1 MHCTQHSTSLFQTR
15 RIIPEPAPLEEDRPS
30 RSGSRATLASLSSF
44 PFHPITSPG
53 SCSGSIENSG
63 ISNNPQI
70 LDSLDPSFLSQLNN
84 LQANQIDD
92 LENVLLPHLHSS
104 AENPARSEHREN
116 NVINENNATQGCV
129 FTRYIVRYLFSSIDF
144 SRYRFLPQT
153 NSFERINSN
162 IGTRSKRETLQGM
175 RSSLLHLAV
184 ESHDLS

>member
-1 MHCTQHSTSLFQTR
+1 M
-15 RIIPEPAPLEEDRPS
+15 EEDRPS
-30 RSGSRATLASLSSF
+30 RSESRATLASLSSF

-104 AENPARSEHREN
+104 AEDQVTTEHREN
-116 NVINENNATQGCV
+116 NPINENAATKGCV
-129 FTRYIVRYLFSSIDF
+129 L
-144 SRYRFLPQT
+144 
-153 NSFERINSN
+153 
-162 IGTRSKRETLQGM
+162 TRSCSATIYQY
-175 RSSLLHLAV
+175 
-184 ESHDLS
+184 